1 MSEDFFRAQW
11 LREGSPLYRATQTP
25 QTEAIS
31 NSEIA
36 ASSGEITVPVS
47 QAHNDE
53 KSNPV
58 IERERSERI
67 ATEQSRPAMAFL
79 AAFLGGVLALAGAY
93 VLVNAGV
100 ISLPSRSA
108 APTIGPTGAPLVD
121 TSITNPDWGAVAEAV
136 KPSTVTV
143 RATGGVEGSQGA
155 GFVFDAQG
163 HVVTNAHVISGQ
175 DSFSIQLE
183 SGLIVEASLAGVDV
197 ATDIAVLAMSNP
209 PDGLQAA
216 SLGDSSAVFVGE
228 PVAAIGNPLG
238 LSQSVTTGIV
248 SAVNR
253 PVSTEEV
260 GSGGQKIVTNAIQI
274 DAATNEGNSG
284 GALVDGEGR
293 VIGVTS
299 ALASATGTE
308 GEARASGIG
317 FAIPINL
324 VKQIADQLISH
335 GTVQHASL
343 GVTTQSVWVK
353 AGDISQLGA
362 QVKAFDTPS
371 PAQRA
376 GLQINDTVIAVG
388 DYPVV
393 SDTSLLG
400 AIHEYQPGDTV
411 TLQVVR
417 NTNVISLD
425 VKLAG

>member
-31 NSEIA
+31 NSEITA
-36 ASSGEITVPVS
+36 PIS
-47 QAHNDE
+47 QVHNDE

-58 IERERSERI
+58 IERERSERT

-79 AAFLGGVLALAGAY
+79 AAFLGGVLALTGAY
-93 VLVNAGV
+93 VLVNAG
-100 ISLPSRSA
+100 IINFPSRSA
-108 APTIGPTGAPLVD
+108 APTVGPTGSPLVN
-121 TSITNPDWGAVAEAV
+121 TTITAPDWGAVAEAV

-143 RATGGVEGSQGA
+143 RATGGAEGSQGA
-155 GFVFDAQG
+155 GFIFDERG
-163 HVVTNAHVISGQ
+163 HVVTNTHVIAGH

-183 SGLIVEASLAGVDV
+183 SGLIVEASVAGMDE
-197 ATDIAVLAMSNP
+197 ATDIAVLTMSNP
-209 PDGLQAA
+209 PEGLQAA
-216 SLGDSSAVFVGE
+216 SLGDSLAVFVGE

-238 LSQSVTTGIV
+238 LSQSVSTGIV

-253 PVSTEEV
+253 PVLTEEA

-324 VKQIADQLISH
+324 VKQIADQLISS
-335 GTVQHASL
+335 GTARHASL

-362 QVKAFDTPS
+362 QVKGFDKSS

-376 GLQINDTVIAVG
+376 GIRVNDTVIAVG
-388 DYPVV
+388 NHPVV